1 MYLKPRTSA
10 GPGMQCMR
18 PIHTSVVRAWASCIR
33 SAGYSVPSP
42 NRRGSCGIPAQ
53 PVGCMKNYISVA
65 RNQIGF
71 DERGIPARRSNS
83 LLFLGGLATDHI
95 DLQLVFQVVF
105 SLSYFY

>member
-1 MYLKPRTSA
+1 
-10 GPGMQCMR
+10 
-18 PIHTSVVRAWASCIR
+18 
-33 SAGYSVPSP
+33 
-42 NRRGSCGIPAQ
+42 
-53 PVGCMKNYISVA
+53 MKNYISVA

>member
-1 MYLKPRTSA
+1 MHEADPHLGGSRLGKLH
-10 GPGMQCMR
+10 
-18 PIHTSVVRAWASCIR
+18 PI
-33 SAGYSVPSP
+33 
-42 NRRGSCGIPAQ
+42 CGILGPLAK
-53 PVGCMKNYISVA
+53 PERFLRDSCTASRLHEELT